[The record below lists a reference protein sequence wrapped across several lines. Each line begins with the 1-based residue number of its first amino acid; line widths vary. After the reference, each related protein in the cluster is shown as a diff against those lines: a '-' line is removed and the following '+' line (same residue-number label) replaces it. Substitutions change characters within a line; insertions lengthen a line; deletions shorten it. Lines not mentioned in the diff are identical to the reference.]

1 MALNTTDRLLTIVVT
16 ATLTSAAWIIA
27 GGSLIENAGSESQ
40 IASTRP
46 AASAPSPAPALDTS
60 SGSATYGEA
69 AGLQRSGA
77 VAAPLGTVAASQPM
91 GLEGRNLMIP
101 VLNIRKAD
109 LSDTF
114 TDDRA
119 GGRRLHEAIDIMAPE
134 GTTVVAAA
142 PGIIERLFVSKQGG
156 NTIYIR
162 SPDRQTI
169 HHYAHLAEYAPGLKE
184 GQRVR
189 RGQRLGSVGSTGNA
203 STDAPHLHF
212 SILRTTA
219 DAEWWEPSNAINP
232 YPLLKGDAGVGPGN

>member
-40 IASTRP
+40 LASTRP
-46 AASAPSPAPALDTS
+46 AASAPSPAPALDS
-60 SGSATYGEA
+60 SLDNSSYGEA
-69 AGLQRSGA
+69 AGLQRSGL

-134 GTTVVAAA
+134 GTTTRAA
-142 PGIIERLFVSKQGG
+142 R
-156 NTIYIR
+156 
-162 SPDRQTI
+162 
-169 HHYAHLAEYAPGLKE
+169 
-184 GQRVR
+184 
-189 RGQRLGSVGSTGNA
+189 
-203 STDAPHLHF
+203 
-212 SILRTTA
+212 
-219 DAEWWEPSNAINP
+219 
-232 YPLLKGDAGVGPGN
+232 

>member
-1 MALNTTDRLLTIVVT
+1 MNTADRILTIVVT

-40 IASTRP
+40 LASTRP
-46 AASAPSPAPALDTS
+46 AASAPSPAPPLDTS
-60 SGSATYGEA
+60 SDLPSY
-69 AGLQRSGA
+69 GLQRSGA

-91 GLEGRNLMIP
+91 EMEGRNLMVP

-119 GGRRLHEAIDIMAPE
+119 GGRRLHEAIDIMAPQ
-134 GTTVVAAA
+134 GTSVVAAA
-142 PGIIERLFVSKQGG
+142 PGTIERLFVSKQGG
-156 NTIYIR
+156 NTIYVR
-162 SPDRQTI
+162 SPDRLTI

-203 STDAPHLHF
+203 SNDAPHLHF

-232 YPLLKGDAGVGPGN
+232 YPLLMGDAGTGSAN